1 MSYRLTCLAIFC
13 LLTSAIQT
21 SHAQHDW
28 RLFKSPFA
36 NHCDSLTDC
45 DGGICNSACDNACD
59 SRGCQAG
66 NSCYLSLFGGLTTLN
81 DYNGISE
88 ENPNPPITEPPQL
101 RGSFSDGIGFGVAI
115 GREFHNCF
123 RAELEYSLRSN
134 AADGWWVNGAG
145 TDWTG
150 TLNTSAFMSNVYY
163 DFQNCNFHNIV
174 PYVGT
179 GIGVVIANGD
189 FSTPAIDLSIKDEA
203 FAYQF
208 IAGASKKMSSSV
220 DLFAEYRFL
229 ESSDLEIKKTST
241 LPAAKIGDY
250 ASKSNNVFFG
260 LRWSH

>member
-1 MSYRLTCLAIFC
+1 
-13 LLTSAIQT
+13 
-21 SHAQHDW
+21 
-28 RLFKSPFA
+28 
-36 NHCDSLTDC
+36 
-45 DGGICNSACDNACD
+45 
-59 SRGCQAG
+59 
-66 NSCYLSLFGGLTTLN
+66 
-81 DYNGISE
+81 
-88 ENPNPPITEPPQL
+88 
-101 RGSFSDGIGFGVAI
+101 
-115 GREFHNCF
+115 
-123 RAELEYSLRSN
+123 
-134 AADGWWVNGAG
+134 VNGAG

-220 DLFAEYRFL
+220 DLFAEHRFL